1 MRFNSPRVLEKLT
14 IIAPGLL
21 GASIGMA
28 AKERSLAHR
37 ISVWARKEETRES
50 LASAQWCD
58 ESPEAIKDAC
68 SGSSLITLCAPVE
81 RIIELAERI
90 APGLDSNPVVTD
102 VGSVKSK
109 LSRHCSAALKG
120 RARFIGSHPMA
131 GSEKSGMDNASAD
144 LFEDRTCF
152 ITPLEDSE
160 PDAKDTVI
168 SFWQD
173 LGCHVLQERPEKH
186 DSIVANVS
194 HLPHLLAS
202 TLASYLSTALPESG
216 QFCGNGLKD
225 TTRIASGDPQMWRD
239 IVIQNRPEIIRAIGA
254 FQDELQLFK
263 ANIANE
269 EDFAVLQAL
278 ADGKAFR
285 DELDAKHPQE

>member
-1 MRFNSPRVLEKLT
+1 MLEKLT

-21 GASIGMA
+21 GASIGLA
-28 AKERSLAHR
+28 AKERSLARR
-37 ISVWARKEETRES
+37 ISVWARRAETRES
-50 LASAQWCD
+50 LASTSWCD
-58 ESPEAIKDAC
+58 ESLESIAETC
-68 SGSSLITLCAPVE
+68 SGSSLIALGAPVE

-90 APGLDSNPVVTD
+90 APTLDSNPVVTD

-109 LSRHCSAALKG
+109 LSRHCSAALAG

-131 GSEKSGMDNASAD
+131 GSEKTGMENASTR

-152 ITPLEDSE
+152 VTPLEESD
-160 PDAKDTVI
+160 PDARDTVK

-173 LGCHVLQERPEKH
+173 LGCHVIQENPERH

-202 TLASYLSTALPESG
+202 ALAGYLSTALPESG
-216 QFCGNGLKD
+216 QFCGNGLLD
-225 TTRIASGDPQMWRD
+225 TTRIASGDPNMWRD
-239 IVIQNRPEIIRAIGA
+239 IVIQNRPEIVRAIDA
-254 FQDELQLFK
+254 FQDELQRFRT
-263 ANIANE
+263 NIANE
-269 EDFAVLQAL
+269 EDFAVLKTL

-285 DELDAKHPQE
+285 DQLDAKPKQAQQ